1 MTLKNNKILFI
12 GGGFEQLEVI
22 KNVKK
27 YGKTIIVTN
36 PEPNDE
42 IRKYTTHI
50 EMLDPLDISKG
61 EKIFKKYKPDAIIT
75 DACDYSNYLKNYL
88 CTKYNLPCEG
98 LKQAAL
104 SCNKFLVREI
114 CREKLILQPKYE
126 LCSSVNDLNIFL
138 EKTQLPLIVKPIDN
152 RGSIGVNIIRNKKE
166 LNQKFFHTLTHSA
179 SRQIIAEAYIE
190 GKHVT
195 VDGVFDN
202 EGNFF
207 NLAIAEKKVEI
218 IDDHPVITEVNYP
231 ASTIEMS
238 LRKELEQINFQ
249 IIESLNFK
257 KGLTHTEF
265 IIDKRKRIFLVETTN
280 RGGGVLTSTVIL
292 KKLTAINI
300 SDYLIKNALGLR
312 QNLEIKKNSS
322 FVRLKF
328 LKFKSGKIKK
338 IIHDTKVKNLL
349 NFRINLKH
357 GNTISPAKS
366 GDKRHGFVIFFEK
379 NLKKLEQSQKKILK
393 KIKIIY
399 GK

>member
-1 MTLKNNKILFI
+1 
-12 GGGFEQLEVI
+12 
-22 KNVKK
+22 
-27 YGKTIIVTN
+27 
-36 PEPNDE
+36 
-42 IRKYTTHI
+42 
-50 EMLDPLDISKG
+50 
-61 EKIFKKYKPDAIIT
+61 
-75 DACDYSNYLKNYL
+75 
-88 CTKYNLPCEG
+88 
-98 LKQAAL
+98 
-104 SCNKFLVREI
+104 
-114 CREKLILQPKYE
+114 
-126 LCSSVNDLNIFL
+126 
-138 EKTQLPLIVKPIDN
+138 LIVKPIDN

-195 VDGVFDN
+195 LDGVFDN

-231 ASTIEMS
+231 ANTIEMS
-238 LRKELEQINFQ
+238 LRKELEQINSQ

-280 RGGGVLTSTVIL
+280 RGGGVLTSSVIL

-312 QNLEIKKNSS
+312 QNLKIKKSSS

-338 IIHDTKVKNLL
+338 INHDIRVKNLL
-349 NFRINLKH
+349 NFRINLKP

-379 NLKKLEQSQKKILK
+379 NLKKLDQSQKKILK

>member
-1 MTLKNNKILFI
+1 MTLKNKKILFI

-22 KNVKK
+22 KNAKK
-27 YGKTIIVTN
+27 YSKTIIVTN

-42 IRKYTTHI
+42 IRKYTKHI
-50 EMLDPLDISKG
+50 EMLDPLDIPKG
-61 EKIFKKYKPDAIIT
+61 EKIFKKYKPDAVIT

-195 VDGVFDN
+195 LDGVFDN

-231 ASTIEMS
+231 ANTIEMS
-238 LRKELEQINFQ
+238 LRKELEQINSQ

-280 RGGGVLTSTVIL
+280 RGGGVLTSSVIL

-312 QNLEIKKNSS
+312 QNLKIKKSSS

-338 IIHDTKVKNLL
+338 INHDIRVKNLL
-349 NFRINLKH
+349 NFRINLKP

-379 NLKKLEQSQKKILK
+379 NLKKLDQSQKKILK